1 VSRLRPSRN
10 EMIANAKAKRRRHV
24 ASPYDNLAHPV
35 VENLTPEQLQRR
47 EVRAKQ
53 REAEQNQQR
62 P

>member
-1 VSRLRPSRN
+1 
-10 EMIANAKAKRRRHV
+10 MIANAKAKRRRHV